1 MILCQLFYLCSMT
14 EFEEPAEESI
24 EMVKVVFRFF
34 SDLFD
39 KEMIETMWCMPL
51 DAELGLYQLDN
62 IPFYAPL
69 MAADDVIFAEK
80 DDSEGGMLA
89 FKKVM
94 EASGNST
101 IHIVRMDESNSLE
114 LVLKPILD
122 LGCNFEGINENYL
135 ALDVPSDINY
145 GPVRNILD
153 QLDQDDVIGFAE
165 SCLSEIHQKQID

>member
-1 MILCQLFYLCSMT
+1 MT
-14 EFEEPAEESI
+14 EIEDAADESL
-24 EMVKVVFRFF
+24 ELVKVVFRFF
-34 SDLFD
+34 SELFD

-51 DAELGLYQLDN
+51 DAELGLYQIDN

-69 MAADDVIFAEK
+69 LAADDVIFAEK

-101 IHIVRMDESNSLE
+101 IHIVRMEESTAIETL
-114 LVLKPILD
+114 LKSVLD
-122 LGCNFEGINENYL
+122 LGCNFEGVNENYL
-135 ALDVPSDINY
+135 ALDIPSDVNY

-153 QLDQDDVIGFAE
+153 QLEQEDLIGFAE
-165 SCLSEIHQKQID
+165 SCLSEIHQNQID

>member
-1 MILCQLFYLCSMT
+1 MT
-14 EFEEPAEESI
+14 EFEVAADESL

-34 SDLFD
+34 SELFD
-39 KEMIETMWCMPL
+39 KEMIETMWCLPL
-51 DAELGLYQLDN
+51 DAELGLYKLDN

-69 MAADDVIFAEK
+69 IAADDVIFAEK

-101 IHIVRMDESNSLE
+101 IHIVRMDESNDIESL
-114 LVLKPILD
+114 LNPVLD
-122 LGCNFEGINENYL
+122 LGCNFEGVNENYL
-135 ALDVPSDINY
+135 ALDVPSDVNY

-153 QLDQDDVIGFAE
+153 QLEQEDLIGFAE
-165 SCLSEIHQKQID
+165 SCLSEIHQNQID

>member
-1 MILCQLFYLCSMT
+1 MT
-14 EFEEPAEESI
+14 EFEDAADESL

-34 SDLFD
+34 SELFD
-39 KEMIETMWCMPL
+39 KEMIETMWCLPL
-51 DAELGLYQLDN
+51 DAELGLYKLDN

-69 MAADDVIFAEK
+69 LAADDVIFAEK

-101 IHIVRMDESNSLE
+101 IHIVRMEESNDIESL
-114 LVLKPILD
+114 LNPVLD
-122 LGCNFEGINENYL
+122 LGCNFEGVNENYL
-135 ALDVPSDINY
+135 ALDVPSDVNY

-153 QLDQDDVIGFAE
+153 QLEQEDLIGFAE
-165 SCLSEIHQKQID
+165 SCLSEIHQNQID

>member
-1 MILCQLFYLCSMT
+1 MKLTLLFYLCNMT
-14 EFEEPAEESI
+14 EFEDAADESL

-34 SDLFD
+34 SELFD
-39 KEMIETMWCMPL
+39 KEMIETMWCLPL
-51 DAELGLYQLDN
+51 DAELGLYKLDN

-69 MAADDVIFAEK
+69 LAADDVIFAEK

-101 IHIVRMDESNSLE
+101 IHIVRMEESNDIESL
-114 LVLKPILD
+114 LNPVLD
-122 LGCNFEGINENYL
+122 LGCNFEGVNENYL
-135 ALDVPSDINY
+135 ALDVPSDVNY

-153 QLDQDDVIGFAE
+153 QLEQEDLIGFAE
-165 SCLSEIHQKQID
+165 SCLSEIHQNQID

>member
-1 MILCQLFYLCSMT
+1 MT
-14 EFEEPAEESI
+14 EFEDAADESL

-34 SDLFD
+34 SELFD
-39 KEMIETMWCMPL
+39 KEMIETMWCLPL
-51 DAELGLYQLDN
+51 DAELGLYKLDN

-69 MAADDVIFAEK
+69 IAADDVIFAEK

-101 IHIVRMDESNSLE
+101 IHIVRMDESNDIESLLNPVFE
-114 LVLKPILD
+114 
-122 LGCNFEGINENYL
+122 LGCNFEGVNENYL
-135 ALDVPSDINY
+135 ALDVPSDVNY

-153 QLDQDDVIGFAE
+153 KLEQEDLIGFAE
-165 SCLSEIHQKQID
+165 SCLSEIHQNQID

>member
-1 MILCQLFYLCSMT
+1 MLPQLFYLCSMT

-89 FKKVM
+89 FKKVV
-94 EASGNST
+94 ESSGNST
-101 IHIVRMDESNSLE
+101 IHIVRMEESNSIE
-114 LVLKPILD
+114 SILKPVFD

-135 ALDVPSDINY
+135 ALDVPSDIQY
-145 GPVRNILD
+145 KEIRKILD
-153 QLDQDDVIGFAE
+153 TLEGNDIIGFVE